1 MDLETE
7 MAVLPRRGGV
17 MTGPF
22 SQTTIRLPTELLE
35 GVERVALD
43 RGYSR
48 NVAIYELI
56 RAGLAVLE
64 QEIASEA
71 EMRRAAEERET
82 LQKQVDLLLAEVRE
96 LKAAKKK

>member
-1 MDLETE
+1 MDLEIE

-17 MTGPF
+17 MEGPF

-35 GVERVALD
+35 AVEKVAVD

-48 NVAIYELI
+48 NVAIYELV

-71 EMRRAAEERET
+71 EIRRAAAERDD
-82 LQKQVDLLLAEVRE
+82 LQRQVQQLMAEVRE
-96 LKAAKKK
+96 LKKRK